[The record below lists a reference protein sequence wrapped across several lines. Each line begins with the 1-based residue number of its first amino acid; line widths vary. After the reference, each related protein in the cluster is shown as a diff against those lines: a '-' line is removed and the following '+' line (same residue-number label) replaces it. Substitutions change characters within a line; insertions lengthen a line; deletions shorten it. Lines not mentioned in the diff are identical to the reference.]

1 MQAPNRLTKHEQCV
15 DHVEAPALAR
25 LVKHR
30 PAAGLARV
38 DVGAAAQ
45 QERCDLQSTE
55 RTALTH
61 ETCWRCG
68 VSVCWHCARPEIL
81 PSLHVPIAT
90 ATQPRLTLEHVCC

>member
-1 MQAPNRLTKHEQCV
+1 MQAPNRLTKHEERV

-55 RTALTH
+55 RTVALTYSVRDMLALWH
-61 ETCWRCG
+61 EFVLALCTFRSPAESTCTNSYSNSTK
-68 VSVCWHCARPEIL
+68 VDS
-81 PSLHVPIAT
+81 
-90 ATQPRLTLEHVCC
+90 